1 MEKNTKKI
9 TDKQLEALQEKLK
22 MIDGMRLQV
31 GTLENQKFMYLN
43 QMALVQKELQD
54 MQKEL
59 EDEYG
64 KVTIDVATGA
74 IKELEED
81 EKPDTKN

>member
-1 MEKNTKKI
+1 
-9 TDKQLEALQEKLK
+9 
-22 MIDGMRLQV
+22 MRLQV